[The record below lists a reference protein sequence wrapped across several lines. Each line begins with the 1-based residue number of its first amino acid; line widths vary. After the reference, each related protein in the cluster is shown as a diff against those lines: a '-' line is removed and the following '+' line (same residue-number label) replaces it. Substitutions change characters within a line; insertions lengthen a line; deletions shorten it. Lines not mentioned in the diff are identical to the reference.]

1 MAESSAIHSHSYS
14 LYTPGGR
21 RTLLVALVS
30 IAILTPTL
38 ITDYLEPVVTFFP
51 IVALIAIAMVRTGW
65 PSPIPTWTIFNIFS
79 VYLMIYAGYSFG
91 TTLPPKL
98 LILFLLGMLVYDLV
112 GVKGGQMQSMAAKM
126 ISYGIPI
133 FILVPHSKT
142 FSFEKFR
149 DIVSDE
155 GLEGLHGSDQ
165 GISMLGIGDGFLPS
179 ALAVSAGAYGTTAH
193 LGVLS
198 LTLPQLTTALGGI
211 VGLAILMWA
220 DLPKAI
226 AALIVS
232 VPGALIGLGVGL
244 LAENLLL

>member
-1 MAESSAIHSHSYS
+1 MAESRSIYNHSYS

-21 RTLLVALVS
+21 RILLVTLVT

-65 PSPIPTWTIFNIFS
+65 PSAIPTWTIFNTFS
-79 VYLMIYAGYSFG
+79 VYLMVYAGYSFG
-91 TTLPPKL
+91 TMLPPKL

-133 FILVPHSKT
+133 FILVPHSKA

-179 ALAVSAGAYGTTAH
+179 ALAVSAGAYGTAAH

-244 LAENLLL
+244 LVEHLLL